1 MIRVQAILPRTCDNN
16 VLISSNL
23 KRRLS
28 ESNFVHRQ
36 NIRPAL
42 LNRALHKLKEMNPL
56 YRDVQIDESL
66 ESVSK
71 EDDPLLWN
79 LLTNENGENDDLQ
92 TVMTVII
99 TTIPK
104 KIQKNITVKM
114 VQLQRY

>member
-1 MIRVQAILPRTCDNN
+1 
-16 VLISSNL
+16 
-23 KRRLS
+23 
-28 ESNFVHRQ
+28 
-36 NIRPAL
+36 
-42 LNRALHKLKEMNPL
+42 MNPL
-56 YRDVQIDESL
+56 YRDVQIDESF